1 MKRTVQFK
9 WGAYQSRVHILP
21 YPRYYLSV
29 NPSSYAPS
37 ISITATLS
45 KQSEARD
52 ISRGGPSSKQK
63 SRNSPASF
71 TSVRATRK
79 MVWQCVACPLCGLQ
93 HKTLKTLSQHCKNA
107 PNGHPSVVK
116 AQCKKT
122 PTNNLMKSYSTKKS
136 NINIANMQNKYR

>member
-71 TSVRATRK
+71 TSVLLSGNGAKRNSSAQDLPSK
-79 MVWQCVACPLCGLQ
+79 VARYLRHQP
-93 HKTLKTLSQHCKNA
+93 
-107 PNGHPSVVK
+107 
-116 AQCKKT
+116 
-122 PTNNLMKSYSTKKS
+122 STK
-136 NINIANMQNKYR
+136 IQGATVQLEGFTMQFDHHGHVVARLRRGGTSGGRTS